1 MECARARIQRGLPLP
16 ARIPTQGV
24 RKDGKTHPAGPDGR
38 TIRDGLDPL
47 RAICR
52 MAELL
57 AGRLASPGIEQA
69 PVPAKLVLRS
79 PEPSEHVRP
88 GEIENVLKRPTDRD
102 VYIRRRDPL
111 GLGLSRLRVGGD
123 IRRAEQAGI
132 VEAAARPTRPLTC
145 QDVKGRASLERQG
158 NV

>member
-1 MECARARIQRGLPLP
+1 MVSFLSVSWNALAQESI
-16 ARIPTQGV
+16 GV
-24 RKDGKTHPAGPDGR
+24 FHFQPGSRHKALRKDGKTHPAGPDGR

-69 PVPAKLVLRS
+69 PVPAKLVRRS
-79 PEPSEHVRP
+79 PEPLEHVRP

-102 VYIRRRDPL
+102 VYIRRQDPL
-111 GLGLSRLRVGGD
+111 GLGLSCLRVGGD
-123 IRRAEQAGI
+123 IRRAKQD
-132 VEAAARPTRPLTC
+132 RKSTRLNSSH
-145 QDVKGRASLERQG
+145 VAISYA
-158 NV
+158 V

>member
-1 MECARARIQRGLPLP
+1 
-16 ARIPTQGV
+16 
-24 RKDGKTHPAGPDGR
+24 
-38 TIRDGLDPL
+38 
-47 RAICR
+47 
-52 MAELL
+52 MAEPL

-102 VYIRRRDPL
+102 VYIRRQDPL
-111 GLGLSRLRVGGD
+111 GLGLSCLRVGGD
-123 IRRAEQAGI
+123 IRRAKQAGI

-145 QDVKGRASLERQG
+145 QDVKRRASLERQG
-158 NV
+158 NVAVQDVSVEGALPRRQRHGLEDRTKSPVVEHYPGSPATTLRM